1 MGLSGQKPRIG
12 FCLSLGWFMFE
23 CPRYCEIFGP
33 GACAGVFDESRCIMR
48 RAAKIDDNQREIVSA
63 LRRVGCSVQS
73 LAGVGRGVPDLV
85 VGFRNRN
92 FLLEIKDG
100 SKPQCK
106 RKLTPDEQNFHS
118 MWKGQV
124 VIVENVDEALRAVGV
139 THGTA

>member
-1 MGLSGQKPRIG
+1 MS
-12 FCLSLGWFMFE
+12 E

-33 GACAGVFDESRCIMR
+33 GACSGVFDESRCIMR

-73 LAGVGRGVPDLV
+73 LAGVGKGVPDLV
-85 VGFRNRN
+85 VGFRKRN

-100 SKPQCK
+100 SKSPSK

-124 VIVENVDEALRAVGV
+124 VIVETVADALKVVGA
-139 THGTA
+139 TA